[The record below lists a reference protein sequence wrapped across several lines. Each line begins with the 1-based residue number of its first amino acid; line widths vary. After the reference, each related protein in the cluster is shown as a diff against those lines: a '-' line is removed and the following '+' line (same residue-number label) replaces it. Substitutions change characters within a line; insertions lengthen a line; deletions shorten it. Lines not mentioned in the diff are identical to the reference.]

1 MVSIT
6 TDGGQSSGPPDAT
19 FRLDDF
25 KVAARDIAEPDLTAL
40 LALSVSVGWSHR
52 AADWAFMRSVGRGL
66 VAMDESGRVHGSVMW
81 FPFGSDRAT
90 IGMLITTPR
99 LQSNGGG
106 LWLMGHALAQTK
118 GRALGL
124 HATKQSHRLCRSL
137 GFGDEGT
144 VYQHQGHV
152 GAIPDVMTSPDAQVR
167 ELTGADLPAIRTI
180 DRLATGWDR
189 DRLIDALAEQSRGM
203 VLVRG
208 DQVEG
213 YALARPFGRGVVF
226 GPVIA
231 NSEKDALS
239 VLAPLIAMH
248 SGCYGRIDTGSIT
261 GRVADFARQC
271 GLEVVETVTR
281 MSRDERWPFSSGDA
295 PTQFALASHATG

>member
-6 TDGGQSSGPPDAT
+6 TGGDQLSGQPDAT

-25 KVAARDIAEPDLTAL
+25 KVTARDIAEPDLNAL

-81 FPFGSDRAT
+81 FPFGVARGT

-106 LWLMGHALAQTK
+106 LWLMGHALAQTQ
-118 GRALGL
+118 GRMLGL
-124 HATKQSHRLCRSL
+124 HATRQSHRLCRSL
-137 GFGDEGT
+137 GFRDEGT
-144 VYQHQGHV
+144 VYQYQGHI
-152 GAIPDVMTSPDAQVR
+152 GAVPYVAAPPEAQVR
-167 ELTGADLPAIRTI
+167 ELAETDLPAIRAI
-180 DRLATGWDR
+180 DRAATEWDR
-189 DRLIDALAEQSRGM
+189 GLLIDALLAQSRGM

-208 DQVEG
+208 ERVEA
-213 YALARPFGRGVVF
+213 YALMRPFGRGVVF
-226 GPVIA
+226 GPIMA
-231 NSEKDALS
+231 DSDDDALR
-239 VLAPLIAMH
+239 VLAPLMAAQTG
-248 SGCYGRIDTGSIT
+248 SYGRIDTESVTSRI
-261 GRVADFARQC
+261 ADFARQC

-281 MSRDERWPFSSGDA
+281 MSRDEPWPFSTGHA